1 MSLTDISIQDDTS
14 STNDNN
20 STQIVMTLEPDL
32 YAAIRERTQQD
43 LQEAV
48 ESANDLIR
56 EIQGEMRR
64 ESRTEK
70 TLKFLQRIID
80 FLVVCLLSVILF
92 GIFYILILTMVEI
105 VEDVDVGSLFE
116 HRAILPLK

>member
-32 YAAIRERTQQD
+32 YAAIRERTEQD

-56 EIQGEMRR
+56 EIRR